1 MDFPALRARAHMSAP
16 VVLRICCYDTEG
28 QCRAL
33 CGKHVGVVVLL
44 NRKGYD
50 SFSMSPRLNEKMG
63 NIKRDYHMI
72 FKLIII

>member
-1 MDFPALRARAHMSAP
+1 MIRR
-16 VVLRICCYDTEG
+16 G

-33 CGKHVGVVVLL
+33 YGKHVGVVVLL

-50 SFSMSPRLNEKMG
+50 SFSMSPRLNEKKG
-63 NIKRDYHMI
+63 NIKIDYHMI